1 MRKLPLHSATALL
14 AALVPLAFLGCGD
27 RGAEPVAAT
36 TPAPVERPNLILLV
50 IDCLRGDALSVAG
63 YERPTTPNLD
73 ALAAEGTTF
82 LRAFAQG
89 SWTRPSLPTILTGL
103 YPSEHG
109 LLDLGDDDAAHAQAL
124 DEGIETMAEQ
134 LAAAG
139 YATAMF
145 GEQHKL
151 APRFGLGQ
159 GFEVWHHRSGGAPNI
174 HRKAVEWAASQ
185 GDRPFFEYLHYLELH
200 WPYCPP
206 QETRGRFDEGR
217 PTVDL
222 CADWR
227 GLRNRINAGEHELD
241 EGERHAM
248 RARYDE
254 ELLALDAEIGKLFA
268 DLKAQGLWD
277 ETLIV
282 VTSDH
287 GEEFHEHGGWF
298 HGQSLHDE
306 LVHVPL
312 LVKPPASWR
321 APAGQRLDG
330 LAETRDVSATLLAAA
345 GLAPPPGTVDLR
357 PWVRGERA
365 GEAPRPFAVSESIGQ
380 VSLRTANARLIV
392 DREGGGQELFD
403 LEADPGAQ
411 RDVAA
416 TDPTR
421 AAELRRRLAEWRRA
435 LQPPRHGKVVEVDEE
450 TRQGLEAL
458 GYVN

>member
-1 MRKLPLHSATALL
+1 MRTFFVIPLLVALL
-14 AALVPLAFLGCGD
+14 GCRGEAAPPVTPP
-27 RGAEPVAAT
+27 EPPPP
-36 TPAPVERPNLILLV
+36 PADLLLLV
-50 IDCLRGDALSVAG
+50 IDCLRADTLGVNG
-63 YERPTTPNLD
+63 YGRPTTPNLD

-82 LRAFAQG
+82 RNAFAQA

-124 DEGIETMAEQ
+124 DEGIDTVAER

-159 GFEVWHHRSGGAPNI
+159 GFEVWHHRSGGAANI
-174 HRKAVEWAASQ
+174 NKKAVEWASGLGQ
-185 GDRPFFEYLHYLELH
+185 RRWFGYLHYLEPH

-206 QETRGRFDEGR
+206 QDVRGRFYADE
-217 PTVDL
+217 PDF

-227 GLRNRINAGEHELD
+227 GVRNQIRD
-241 EGERHAM
+241 GERVLTPAEREAL

-254 ELLALDAEIGKLFA
+254 EVLALDAQIGELFA
-268 DLKAQGLWD
+268 QLREKGLWD

-282 VTSDH
+282 VTADH
-287 GEEFHEHGGWF
+287 GEEFFEHDGYF

-306 LVHVPL
+306 LTAVPL
-312 LVKPPASWR
+312 LVKPPASWG

-330 LAETRDVSATLLAAA
+330 LVETRDIPATLLAAA
-345 GLAPPPGTVDLR
+345 GVAPLPPGTIDLR
-357 PWVRGERA
+357 PWVRGEGA
-365 GEAPRPFAVSESIGQ
+365 GDGPRRFVVSESLDQ
-380 VSLRTANARLIV
+380 VALRTAGHKLVV
-392 DREGGGQELFD
+392 DRKG
-403 LEADPGAQ
+403 GAQ
-411 RDVAA
+411 RLYDLASDPGERHDVAA
-416 TDPTR
+416 
-421 AAELRRRLAEWRRA
+421 AAGDEAAVLRRQLAEWRRG
-435 LQPPRHGKVVEVDEE
+435 LQPPRQGKVVEVDAE
-450 TRQGLEAL
+450 TREGLEAL